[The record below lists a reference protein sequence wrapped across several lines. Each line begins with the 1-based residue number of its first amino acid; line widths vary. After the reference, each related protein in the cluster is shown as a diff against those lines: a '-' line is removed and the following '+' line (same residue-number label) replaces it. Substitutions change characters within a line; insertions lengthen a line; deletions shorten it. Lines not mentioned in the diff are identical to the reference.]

1 MRRNRRRPRRG
12 VFIMNMLITLGL
24 MAGFVIVA
32 ERLFRLTV
40 MTVSKSTAGQE
51 DALRLERALDV
62 LRADVWGAAKVEPGA
77 NGSTVRV
84 TDAGQATVE
93 WRTEGEGGDVVR
105 VAGQDERRWPELK
118 LAFRSEGGLLTVARG
133 GRDVAVLRRAG
144 GGR

>member
-12 VFIMNMLITLGL
+12 VFIMNMLVTLGL

-93 WRTEGEGGDVVR
+93 WRTEGDGGDVVR
-105 VAGQDERRWPELK
+105 VAGAEERRWPELR
-118 LAFRSEGGLLTVARG
+118 LAFRAEGGLLTVTRG

-144 GGR
+144 GAR

>member
-62 LRADVWGAAKVEPGA
+62 LRADVWGAAKIEPGA
-77 NGSTVRV
+77 NGSAVRV

-105 VAGQDERRWPELK
+105 AAGKDERRWPELK
-118 LAFRSEGGLLTVARG
+118 LAFRVEDGLLTVARG

-144 GGR
+144 GAR